1 MTRRL
6 VIDACCTLNV
16 LATELELDIAR
27 ASELTLII
35 SDRAH
40 AETLFLHSPPDDDGH
55 RLKRPASTAHLRAA
69 GHLEIRELDTPAL
82 VDAFVECAAQLR
94 DADASCVALA
104 GVLNLPLM
112 TDDGKEK
119 RVARA
124 VFPKIEVVSTLA
136 ILHDAAR
143 VLNLSDDDLL
153 RLASNLRWGGNFA
166 PPRKDPLSSWYAG
179 LLRKAGVWSDE

>member
-1 MTRRL
+1 MKRAL

-16 LATELELDIAR
+16 LATQIEIDIVR
-27 ASELTLII
+27 AGDLTLII

-40 AETLFLHSPPDDDGH
+40 GETLFLHSPPDEEGF

-104 GVLNLPLM
+104 GVLDLPLM

-124 VFPKIEVVSTLA
+124 AFPKIEIVSTLS

-143 VLNLSDDDLL
+143 MLNLSEDDLL
-153 RLASNLRWGGNFA
+153 RLATNLRWGGNFA
-166 PPRKDPLSSWYAG
+166 PPRRDPLSSWYAD
-179 LLRKAGVWSDE
+179 LLRKAGVPSGE

>member
-16 LATELELDIAR
+16 LATQIEIDIVR
-27 ASELTLII
+27 ASDLTLVI

-40 AETLFLHSPPDDDGH
+40 GETLFLHSPPDDDGN
-55 RLKRPASTAHLRAA
+55 RLTRAASTEHLRAA

-104 GVLNLPLM
+104 GVLGLPLM

-124 VFPKIEVVSTLA
+124 VFPKIEIVSTLSV
-136 ILHDAAR
+136 LHDSAR
-143 VLNLSDDDLL
+143 VLKLPEGDLL
-153 RLASNLRWGGNFA
+153 RLVANVRWGGNFA
-166 PPRKDPLSSWYAG
+166 PPRKDPLSSWYAD
-179 LLRKAGVWSDE
+179 LLRKAGVPSGE